1 MSTEI
6 LFFFKNFSFF
16 FDFFPGGE
24 APGGGMPRAGPARP
38 MGSGA
43 PPLSRGVGAA
53 GPPAGS
59 GADGRG
65 LLSHGRAAARKGCA
79 LFKSIFLPKSLSDL
93 FQGVCLPRFF
103 GLNPGFF

>member
-16 FDFFPGGE
+16 FVFFPGGKTGE
-24 APGGGMPRAGPARP
+24 IRAGILPDDRGKAPGRMPRAGPARP

-43 PPLSRGVGAA
+43 QPHSRGVGAA
-53 GPPAGS
+53 LPPAGS

-65 LLSHGRAAARKGCA
+65 LLSHGRAAAR
-79 LFKSIFLPKSLSDL
+79 
-93 FQGVCLPRFF
+93 
-103 GLNPGFF
+103 